1 MMTEE
6 SSVSSNETLK
16 HQLRFL
22 SLCAEQMR
30 RSGSCA
36 YPPLIELIER
46 YETSGGCHWKTRP
59 HIVLGY
65 HHWKISA
72 SYNNASAALGSL
84 QTLGVQ
90 HHPPQIQLLLH
101 GVAIEIRALEMEAQ
115 GVQTLLKA
123 LSPPVPQISDEE
135 LTQPLKTLSFTGR
148 YLLGKTATQKLL
160 SHPQTA
166 QRCSQYISELQE
178 SVHELSQTLLTR
190 ITEAAI
196 ALGIVP

>member
-1 MMTEE
+1 MTEE
-6 SSVSSNETLK
+6 RNETLTN
-16 HQLRFL
+16 QLQFL
-22 SLCAEQMR
+22 SHCAEQMR

-46 YETSGGCHWKTRP
+46 YETSGGCHWKARP
-59 HIVLGY
+59 HIALGY

-72 SYNNASAALGSL
+72 SSNNAITALGSL

-90 HHPPQIQLLLH
+90 HHPSLVQSTLQ
-101 GVAIEIRALEMEAQ
+101 AISTEIRALEMEAQ

-123 LSPPVPQISDEE
+123 LSPPVPRISDEE

-148 YLLGKTATQKLL
+148 YLLSKTATQKLW

-166 QRCSQYISELQE
+166 QRCSQYIFELQE
-178 SVHELSQTLLTR
+178 SVHELSQILLIR

>member
-6 SSVSSNETLK
+6 RNETLTN
-16 HQLRFL
+16 QLQFL
-22 SLCAEQMR
+22 SRCAEQMR

-59 HIVLGY
+59 HIALGY

-72 SYNNASAALGSL
+72 SSNNVIAALGSL
-84 QTLGVQ
+84 RTLDVQ
-90 HHPPQIQLLLH
+90 QHPSLIPSILQAI
-101 GVAIEIRALEMEAQ
+101 AIEIRALEMEAQ

-148 YLLGKTATQKLL
+148 YLLGKTATRRLF

-166 QRCSQYISELQE
+166 QRCSQYIFELQE

-190 ITEAAI
+190 IVEAAL

>member
-6 SSVSSNETLK
+6 RNETLTN
-16 HQLRFL
+16 QLQFL
-22 SLCAEQMR
+22 SRCAEQMR

-59 HIVLGY
+59 HIALGY

-72 SYNNASAALGSL
+72 SYNNAIAALGSL
-84 QTLGVQ
+84 RTLGVQ
-90 HHPPQIQLLLH
+90 HHPAQIQSILYA
-101 GVAIEIRALEMEAQ
+101 VATEIRALEMEAQ

-123 LSPPVPQISDEE
+123 LSPTVLQISDEE
-135 LTQPLKTLSFTGR
+135 LTQPLKTLSFTRR
-148 YLLGKTATQKLL
+148 YLLGKTATQKLW
-160 SHPQTA
+160 SHPHTA

>member
-1 MMTEE
+1 MTEK
-6 SSVSSNETLK
+6 SSVSSNETLRY
-16 HQLRFL
+16 QLQFL
-22 SLCAEQMR
+22 SRCAEQMR

-59 HIVLGY
+59 HIALGY

-72 SYNNASAALGSL
+72 SYNNAIAALGSL
-84 QTLGVQ
+84 QTLSVQ
-90 HHPPQIQLLLH
+90 HHPAQIQSILPR
-101 GVAIEIRALEMEAQ
+101 VVTEIRALEIEAQ

-123 LSPPVPQISDEE
+123 LSPPVLQIPDEE
-135 LTQPLKTLSFTGR
+135 LRQPLKTLSFTGR
-148 YLLGKTATQKLL
+148 YLLRKTATQKLL

-166 QRCSQYISELQE
+166 QRCSQYIFELQE

-190 ITEAAI
+190 IAEAAI